1 MESIMN
7 VSLNNDLKDFV
18 RKKVRSGEFPS
29 EEAVVEEALKRL
41 QDQEAPAL
49 DGLIDHEFVEFCD
62 REGDESVTLDEVLKA
77 TSTIPG
83 SMAQAI
89 IEEERADRF

>member
-1 MESIMN
+1 LRWCSARS
-7 VSLNNDLKDFV
+7 VKDFV
-18 RKKVRSGEFPS
+18 RKKVQSGEFPS

-41 QDQEAPAL
+41 QDQESPAV
-49 DGLIDHEFVEFCD
+49 DGLIDHEFVEFCG
-62 REGDESVTLDEVLKA
+62 REGDDTVTLDEVLRA
-77 TSTIPG
+77 TSKIPG